1 MRRNIVEPLL
11 SKFCIVSDDIPD
23 TAGVKSGKTALAP
36 RRLLF
41 KPKPEFEDENPIPAA
56 LEEVGSEKRP
66 LGDSGLP

>member
-11 SKFCIVSDDIPD
+11 SKFCIVSDIPD